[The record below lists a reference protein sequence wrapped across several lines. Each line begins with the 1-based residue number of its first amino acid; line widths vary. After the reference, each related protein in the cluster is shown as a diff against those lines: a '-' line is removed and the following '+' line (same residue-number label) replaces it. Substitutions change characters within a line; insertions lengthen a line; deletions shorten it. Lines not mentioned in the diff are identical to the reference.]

1 VKDAR
6 ALLVRDR
13 VHNHS
18 GEEVTMQ
25 RKTKLGLQTLRR
37 AHTFLA
43 ARDLRVALG
52 DLKPHVESLGALV
65 TRLEGHAQEQE
76 QRQRSAREATDR
88 KQALAESLHR
98 EYLRPISQ
106 VAGRL
111 FRNDPGIRSGFRLAR
126 KRDNEGLL
134 HAARGFIERAS
145 QHQGRFVEA
154 GLAPDFVERL
164 RTATSAFRDAIV
176 ARGEEQGRRSSA
188 TAGMLQELA
197 RGRDLIR
204 LFDTML
210 VPRLAG
216 EQSQLAE
223 WRTMTRFI
231 RVRGGAALVD
241 DVVDGE
247 ESGSEEATA
256 VGITPIVGVMSDATV
271 TPIAADAKAA

>member
-1 VKDAR
+1 
-6 ALLVRDR
+6 
-13 VHNHS
+13 
-18 GEEVTMQ
+18 MQ

-37 AHTFLA
+37 AQTFLA
-43 ARDLRVALG
+43 VRDLRVALG
-52 DLKPHVESLGALV
+52 DLKPHVESLGALI
-65 TRLEGHAQEQE
+65 TRLEQHAQEQE

-88 KQALAESLHR
+88 KQALAEALHR

-126 KRDNEGLL
+126 KRDDEGLY

-164 RTATSAFRDAIV
+164 RTASSAFREAIV
-176 ARGEEQGRRSSA
+176 ARGEELGRRSSA

-204 LFDTML
+204 LIDTML

-216 EQSQLAE
+216 EESQLAE

-231 RVRGGAALVD
+231 RVRGAAAV
-241 DVVDGE
+241 GE
-247 ESGSEEATA
+247 EGVGGEEGGSGEEAPVVSVA
-256 VGITPIVGVMSDATV
+256 
-271 TPIAADAKAA
+271 PIAPVAATAPVVAEQKAA

>member
-1 VKDAR
+1 MPRSQRLTRAR
-6 ALLVRDR
+6 SSFIPAC
-13 VHNHS
+13 
-18 GEEVTMQ
+18 TI
-25 RKTKLGLQTLRR
+25 
-37 AHTFLA
+37 F
-43 ARDLRVALG
+43 
-52 DLKPHVESLGALV
+52 
-65 TRLEGHAQEQE
+65 LEGHTQGRG
-76 QRQRSAREATDR
+76 QRQLAACEATDR
-88 KQALAESLHR
+88 KQALADSLHR

-145 QHQGRFVEA
+145 QHQGRFLEA
-154 GLAPDFVERL
+154 ALAPDFVERL

-204 LFDTML
+204 LLDTML

-247 ESGSEEATA
+247 VSGSGDVGASGEGESV
-256 VGITPIVGVMSDATV
+256 VGITPIAPVVAEAATSPV
-271 TPIAADAKAA
+271 AAESKAA